1 AEDFRADG
9 MVFVKLLASPMPHAN
24 VTNVDISKAKKV
36 PGFVGVLTADEL
48 KQPKDAGHAIL
59 TNAPAFVGQPIL
71 AIAAENEQAAAEAI
85 EAVEIELEPLPFVI
99 DPLES
104 LKPDGP
110 NAIKGGNVANRKGVK
125 FQEVKWSG
133 KDFALAGDDSLPK
146 GSAPIDWSFG
156 DLDAKFKESDL
167 VLEETFVSSANAH
180 HALEPR
186 SAAAYWENGKLH
198 LWGSTQSS
206 SFAVPSLAKYV
217 GIEPKDV
224 VMVSEFCGGG
234 FGGKGYAYPVMAIP
248 AFMSKK
254 LGGRPVMMRMSRA
267 EEFYNGSA
275 RAGFQGWVK
284 VGFGKNGRIK
294 AIDAFVVQDNG
305 PTGGFWD
312 FQNFGDASSIVFQPE
327 AMRYRGIPVLTNTPP
342 KGPQRGP
349 GENQTANIMEPIMN
363 KAARKLGIDP
373 LDLRLAN
380 SPGGGGKTAKIGAKQ
395 GPVTSAYLK
404 EALEQGAKAFGYAEK
419 KKNSGKRTGNKIR
432 AVGIGQAYHSAGGA
446 GFDGLVRITPDGVL
460 HIHTGV
466 GNLGTY
472 SYMDTSRVAAEVL
485 GYNWDRCVIER
496 GGTKAN
502 MPWNLG
508 QFGSNTSFTMTRTNF
523 AAGTAC
529 KNLLLELAAQVMGG
543 NPADY
548 DLKDEKVVAK
558 AGGASMS
565 FADAAKK
572 AIELG
577 GKYSGAEIDEELN
590 PMTKASAKALA
601 GTGLIAAAKD
611 KLPKKG
617 TVPGLAAAFV
627 EIDLDVETGR
637 VDIIDYLGIPDVGTV
652 LHPKGLAA
660 QVRGAAV
667 MGFGLAALERYVY
680 DPEYGRPNIRG
691 LYQAK
696 PPSYLDIPTT
706 MKATYVEGANDPQNP
721 VGAKGVGEP
730 IQGAASSAYLAAITE
745 ALEGHTFNRVPVV
758 KDMIINHLA
767 GLAPSHKPLQVNC
780 Q

>member
-1 AEDFRADG
+1 
-9 MVFVKLLASPMPHAN
+9 
-24 VTNVDISKAKKV
+24 
-36 PGFVGVLTADEL
+36 
-48 KQPKDAGHAIL
+48 
-59 TNAPAFVGQPIL
+59 
-71 AIAAENEQAAAEAI
+71 
-85 EAVEIELEPLPFVI
+85 
-99 DPLES
+99 
-104 LKPDGP
+104 
-110 NAIKGGNVANRKGVK
+110 
-125 FQEVKWSG
+125 
-133 KDFALAGDDSLPK
+133 
-146 GSAPIDWSFG
+146 
-156 DLDAKFKESDL
+156 
-167 VLEETFVSSANAH
+167 
-180 HALEPR
+180 
-186 SAAAYWENGKLH
+186 
-198 LWGSTQSS
+198 
-206 SFAVPSLAKYV
+206 
-217 GIEPKDV
+217 
-224 VMVSEFCGGG
+224 
-234 FGGKGYAYPVMAIP
+234 
-248 AFMSKK
+248 
-254 LGGRPVMMRMSRA
+254 
-267 EEFYNGSA
+267 
-275 RAGFQGWVK
+275 
-284 VGFGKNGRIK
+284 
-294 AIDAFVVQDNG
+294 
-305 PTGGFWD
+305 
-312 FQNFGDASSIVFQPE
+312 
-327 AMRYRGIPVLTNTPP
+327 
-342 KGPQRGP
+342 
-349 GENQTANIMEPIMN
+349 
-363 KAARKLGIDP
+363 
-373 LDLRLAN
+373 
-380 SPGGGGKTAKIGAKQ
+380 
-395 GPVTSAYLK
+395 
-404 EALEQGAKAFGYAEK
+404 
-419 KKNSGKRTGNKIR
+419 
-432 AVGIGQAYHSAGGA
+432 
-446 GFDGLVRITPDGVL
+446 
-460 HIHTGV
+460 
-466 GNLGTY
+466 
-472 SYMDTSRVAAEVL
+472 
-485 GYNWDRCVIER
+485 